1 MYEFNALIPGRST
14 VRIEL
19 WDWNKILKDELIGY
33 TEIDLEDRFF
43 SKKFRELP
51 YIPIETRDIKS
62 DECDITKAN
71 LTLWCEIFE

>member
-33 TEIDLEDRFF
+33 TLGHSQERISASDISF
-43 SKKFRELP
+43 SWEN
-51 YIPIETRDIKS
+51 Y
-62 DECDITKAN
+62 
-71 LTLWCEIFE
+71 FE